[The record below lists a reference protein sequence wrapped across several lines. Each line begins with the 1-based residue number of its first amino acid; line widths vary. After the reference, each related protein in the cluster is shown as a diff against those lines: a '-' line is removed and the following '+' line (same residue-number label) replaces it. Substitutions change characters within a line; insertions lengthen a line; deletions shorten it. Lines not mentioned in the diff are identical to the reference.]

1 MKSNTAH
8 LTLRPQPTRR
18 TNGKW
23 NSGYAD
29 ECVDLGVSVDYIKE
43 NGRGT
48 ERRNLPMTGYGED
61 HLDIGDLF
69 DFLLR
74 DSTIILSCDS
84 EGFRKILR
92 LHHNPE
98 TGRFVAPEII
108 YEENRDA
115 DFRQYLID
123 GIGGSLSEVTEPK
136 SATQRS
142 LVVEEVTK

>member
-8 LTLRPQPTRR
+8 LTLRPQPT
-18 TNGKW
+18 
-23 NSGYAD
+23 SGYAD

-69 DFLLR
+69 DLLLR

-108 YEENRDA
+108 YEENA
-115 DFRQYLID
+115 PGLWSNIID
-123 GIGGSLSEVTEPK
+123 GHGGNISEVK
-136 SATQRS
+136 AIQFSSDLR
-142 LVVEEVTK
+142 VKRFV